1 MNYGSLINNTKK
13 ILSYSDTK
21 NNVITNNLSNINNPY
36 YKRKYME
43 ELSFEDTMNDTLKRT
58 NEKHLSGK
66 SENTENG
73 FTIKTELSDGRN
85 DMNNVN
91 LDKEI
96 IDLTSN
102 QYLFQMSS
110 TILQKEFTKLKD
122 SII

>member
-43 ELSFEDTMNDTLKRT
+43 KLSFEDTMNDTLKRT
-58 NEKHLSGK
+58 NEKHFSGK
-66 SENTENG
+66 SENIENG